1 MKKYFIL
8 YLFKKREEET
18 TSILLDFVPLKKGL
32 KLVEFSEQ
40 RLTRFTSRILVTM
53 TRIAKTPL
61 HLSCDDTDI
70 TKEQTINSL
79 NSFRE
84 NYFSSNKN

>member
-1 MKKYFIL
+1 M
-8 YLFKKREEET
+8 
-18 TSILLDFVPLKKGL
+18 SILRDFVPLKKGL

-53 TRIAKTPL
+53 SRISKTPL
-61 HLSCDDTDI
+61 EDYYCDAEPI
-70 TKEQTINSL
+70 KELTISSL

-84 NYFSSNKN
+84 NYFSSSKN